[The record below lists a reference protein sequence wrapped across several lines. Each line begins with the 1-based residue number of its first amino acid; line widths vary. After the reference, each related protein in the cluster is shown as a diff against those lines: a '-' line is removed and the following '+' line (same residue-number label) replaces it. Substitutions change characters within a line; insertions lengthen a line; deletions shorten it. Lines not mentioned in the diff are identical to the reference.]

1 MSVVIAIKEKNKIVM
16 GCDSQVSQGQL
27 KNKNTKNSCK
37 VFKIKNCP
45 NSLLGVVGYKRDS
58 QLLFVENNLI
68 REISILK
75 NEINYEYVVKYLFND
90 IYEVLKTNNRI
101 EKDNNGNLVNYIYD
115 DFIFA
120 YKNKAFLIS
129 GADGS
134 VEEIED
140 YLCIGSGEEIAIG
153 VLENNKDK
161 SAKER
166 IKEAIKSCSKRT
178 IYVDNEVVIKTTKE

>member
-1 MSVVIAIKEKNKIVM
+1 MSVVIAVKEKNRIVM
-16 GCDSQVSQGQL
+16 GCDSQVTYGQL
-27 KNKNTKNSCK
+27 KKSNNNNSCK
-37 VFKIKNCP
+37 IFEIKNCK
-45 NSLLGVVGYKRDS
+45 NALLGVVGYKRDS
-58 QLLFVENNLI
+58 QLLSVENNLI

-90 IYEVLKTNNRI
+90 IYEVLKNNNRI
-101 EKDNNGNLVNYIYD
+101 ERDSNGNLVNYIYD

-120 YKNKAFLIS
+120 YKNEAYLINGS
-129 GADGS
+129 CGS

-140 YLCIGSGEEIAIG
+140 YLVIGSGEEVAIG

-166 IKEAIKSCSKRT
+166 IKEAIKSCSERT
-178 IYVDNEVVIKTTKE
+178 IYVDNEVVVKTTKE